1 MKPIATTQEIIL
13 ATGTRFLDREAC
25 LIRRDKNREANPPIN
40 ELERACWAGLI
51 FELLPELSSSSRG
64 TKAFTWNVYS
74 ADHFVLVNLG
84 TAPSGVEAAFSV
96 DPYHFVDETRLN

>member
-1 MKPIATTQEIIL
+1 MKPTTTNQEIIL
-13 ATGTRFLDREAC
+13 VTGTRFLSREAC
-25 LIRRDKNREANPPIN
+25 LIRRGKKVEANPQIN

-51 FELLPELSSSSRG
+51 FELLPELSSPSQG

-74 ADHFVLVNLG
+74 AGHFVLVNLG
-84 TAPSGVEAAFSV
+84 TEPSGVEAAFSV